1 LALGAVSVNLYIN
14 VTPFLFSD
22 LESLIA
28 SKMIKNAEGDWQCK
42 DCYKTSKV
50 KTNIFEH
57 IEAAHVES
65 PGYQCEICY
74 KIYRTRSSFRKH
86 KSVNHKDTSNIQ
98 QHYQ

>member
-1 LALGAVSVNLYIN
+1 MQFLLVHQ
-14 VTPFLFSD
+14 TPKCTTVSD

-28 SKMIKNAEGDWQCK
+28 SKMMKNSEGDWQCK

-86 KSVNHKDTSNIQ
+86 KSVNHKETVQ
-98 QHYQ
+98 QHYYLS